1 MNAND
6 YNLDSRNSNAPALT
20 ATRFLHLVAT
30 AAALLVIAP
39 VVAVL
44 SQSLLGEGQ
53 GTVTHLVQTVLPR
66 FLLASIELSFGVLSL
81 SLLMGVGCAWLVA
94 AFEFPLRRWLMPAL
108 VLPLAVPAF
117 VMAYAYT
124 DALDSSGSARRGIAQ
139 LTGGLIGGPGHWF
152 EIRSMTGAAVMLS
165 LALYPYVFLL
175 ARVAFAERSQSLAD
189 AARSLGVSGLTLWWK
204 VTIPAARPA
213 IVAGAALVLME
224 TLADFG
230 AVSYFAVDTLSAGIY
245 RAWQGMGD
253 SVAAARLAVIL
264 LVGLGA
270 VAWVERRF
278 RSRLESPVRVGRVA
292 PRRLLRG
299 ANACLAVVACATPVV
314 LGFVAPVLLLI
325 RATRFA
331 DGGLDERIWAWTFNS
346 ALLGAGGSAV
356 TVTAALLA
364 AYAVRFAPGAWTV
377 WASRVACSGYA
388 LPGVVIAVGMLAILQ
403 LADLVGMPWLRS
415 GLWILVWAYSVRFFS
430 VAFQSLQAGLK
441 RVSPAMDSSARSL
454 GEAPGGVLRRVHWP
468 MLKPSLG
475 VAALLVFVDGLK
487 ELPATLVLRP
497 FDFDTLAVVAYQFA
511 SDERLSMA
519 AAPSLVIVAL
529 ALIPTGWLAWRVNII
544 GSAGA

>member
-1 MNAND
+1 M
-6 YNLDSRNSNAPALT
+6 T
-20 ATRFLHLVAT
+20 ATRSLHLVAT

-44 SQSLLGEGQ
+44 FQSVLGEGQ
-53 GTVTHLVQTVLPR
+53 GTIAHLVQTVLPR
-66 FLLASIELSFGVLSL
+66 FVLASIELSAAVLTL
-81 SLLMGVGCAWLVA
+81 TLLMGVGCAWLVA
-94 AFEFPLRRWLMPAL
+94 AFEFPLRRWLIPAL

-117 VMAYAYT
+117 VMAYSYT
-124 DALDSSGSARRGIAQ
+124 DALDSSGSVRRGMAQ
-139 LTGGLIGGPGHWF
+139 LTGGLIGGPGRWF
-152 EIRSMTGAAVMLS
+152 EIRSMAGAATMLS

-175 ARVAFAERSQSLAD
+175 ARVAFAERSQALAD
-189 AARSLGVSGLTLWWK
+189 AARSLGISGLMLWWK

-278 RSRLESPVRVGRVA
+278 RSQLESPPRVGRAA
-292 PRRLLRG
+292 PRRPLRG
-299 ANACLAVVACATPVV
+299 ASAFWAVVACATPVV

-325 RATRFA
+325 RAAGFA
-331 DGGLDERIWAWTFNS
+331 DEGFDERIWSWTLNS
-346 ALLGAGGSAV
+346 ALLGASGSVV
-356 TVTAALLA
+356 TVVGALLA

-377 WASRVACSGYA
+377 WAARVACSGYA

-403 LADLVGMPWLRS
+403 LADLVGMHWLRG
-415 GLWILVWAYSVRFFS
+415 GLWVLVWAYSVRFFS

-441 RVSPAMDSSARSL
+441 RISPAMDSSARSL

-468 MLKPSLG
+468 LLKPSLG

-511 SDERLSMA
+511 SDERLAMA

-529 ALIPTGWLAWRVNII
+529 ALIPTGWLAWRVNIV

>member
-1 MNAND
+1 M
-6 YNLDSRNSNAPALT
+6 T
-20 ATRFLHLVAT
+20 ATRSLHLVAT

-44 SQSLLGEGQ
+44 FQSVLGEGQ
-53 GTVTHLVQTVLPR
+53 GTIAHLVQTVLPR
-66 FLLASIELSFGVLSL
+66 FVLASIELAAAVLTL
-81 SLLMGVGCAWLVA
+81 TLLMGVGCAWLVA
-94 AFEFPLRRWLMPAL
+94 AFEFPLRRWLIPAL

-117 VMAYAYT
+117 VMAYSYT
-124 DALDSSGSARRGIAQ
+124 DALDSSGSVRRGMAQ
-139 LTGGLIGGPGHWF
+139 LTGGLIGGPGRWF
-152 EIRSMTGAAVMLS
+152 EIRSMAGAATMLS

-175 ARVAFAERSQSLAD
+175 ARVAFAERSQALAD
-189 AARSLGVSGLTLWWK
+189 AARSLGISGLMLWWK

-278 RSRLESPVRVGRVA
+278 RSQLESPPRVGRAA
-292 PRRLLRG
+292 PRRPLRG
-299 ANACLAVVACATPVV
+299 ASAFWAVVACATPVV
-314 LGFVAPVLLLI
+314 LGFLAPVLLLV
-325 RATRFA
+325 RAAGFA
-331 DGGLDERIWAWTFNS
+331 DEGFDERIWSWTLNS
-346 ALLGAGGSAV
+346 ALLGASGSVV
-356 TVTAALLA
+356 TVVGALLA

-377 WASRVACSGYA
+377 WAARVACSGYA

-403 LADLVGMPWLRS
+403 LADLVGMHWLRG
-415 GLWILVWAYSVRFFS
+415 GLWVLVWAYSVRFFS

-441 RVSPAMDSSARSL
+441 RISPAMDSSARSL

-468 MLKPSLG
+468 LLKPSLG

-511 SDERLSMA
+511 SDERLTMA

-529 ALIPTGWLAWRVNII
+529 ALIPTGWLAWRVNIES
-544 GSAGA
+544 SAGA